1 MDLWI
6 RNQSKKQIIKVN
18 HIYIDGES
26 IWADHNWL
34 GDYKTE
40 ERALE
45 VLDEIQEIL
54 YPNLFAISKDMV
66 ENGLTKSFSDAHILT
81 RNHNEVNIYERQ
93 SCVYEMPKE

>member
-6 RNQSKKQIIKVN
+6 RNQSRKQLIKPN
-18 HIYIDGES
+18 HIYIDGEV

-45 VLDEIQEIL
+45 VLNEIQEIL
-54 YPNLFAISKDMV
+54 HPNLFVKMHEMREKGISKSFEMS
-66 ENGLTKSFSDAHILT
+66 NILTKNDCDVDVLQL
-81 RNHNEVNIYERQ
+81 Q